1 MAWKARLTGVGTAP
15 AASVEIV
22 SGDID
27 NSVTSTGSTSQANSY
42 AIIKPFTVVTTTG
55 ANTGV
60 RLPSILSAGDEG
72 FIQNNGA
79 STLFIYPPV
88 GGKINAGTT
97 DAKVDCGTLKGAFYK
112 CIDNLNFCVQIG
124 A

>member
-1 MAWKARLTGVGTAP
+1 MAWKNLLTGSGLASL
-15 AASVEIV
+15 AAQEIT
-22 SGDID
+22 GADAD

-42 AIIKPFTVVTTTG
+42 AIRKPFTIVTTTG

-60 RLPSILSAGDEG
+60 RLPSFLSAGDEG

-79 STLFIYPPV
+79 QTLFVYPPV
-88 GGKINAGTT
+88 GGKINAGST